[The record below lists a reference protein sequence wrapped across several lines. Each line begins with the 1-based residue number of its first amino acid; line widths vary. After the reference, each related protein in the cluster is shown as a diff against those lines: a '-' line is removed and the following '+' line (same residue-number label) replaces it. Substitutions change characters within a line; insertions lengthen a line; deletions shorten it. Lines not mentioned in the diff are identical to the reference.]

1 MDERISSLDNSYEA
15 REKRSKV
22 DSEEKLAPIVKR
34 SDVIVKKEGIGK
46 KVKKAFISDDAKD
59 VTSYIIF
66 DVLVPGI
73 KDGIF
78 ATLERMFYGG
88 GSYYSSRRDDRD
100 SYYGRE
106 RTSYSSYYKR
116 GRDRDRRDRDYYDDR
131 DRRTEKVDYRNIV
144 IRIQGPRQK
153 DVEEAKEKAEDI
165 VKTLRNYIHDY
176 DSVPVARLLDLIGVA
191 GEYTDNNI
199 GWTRESD
206 IGMKRVRDGYLIDV
220 PEAEWIV

>member
-1 MDERISSLDNSYEA
+1 MSEIISSLDNSYEA
-15 REKRSKV
+15 RDKRNKQ
-22 DSEEKLAPIVKR
+22 DCEERLEPIVKK

-66 DVLVPGI
+66 DVIVPGI

-88 GSYYSSRRDDRD
+88 SSYSSRRDDRD

-106 RTSYSSYYKR
+106 RTSYSSYYKK
-116 GRDRDRRDRDYYDDR
+116 GRDRRDHYYDDDDR
-131 DRRTEKVDYRNIV
+131 DHRERVDYRRIVLKRREDAENIV
-144 IRIQGPRQK
+144 R
-153 DVEEAKEKAEDI
+153 
-165 VKTLRNYIHDY
+165 TLRDYIHDY
-176 DSVPVARLLDLIGVA
+176 DSVSVARLLDLVDEPGV
-191 GEYTDNNI
+191 YTDNNY

-220 PEAEWIV
+220 PEARDLT

>member
-66 DVLVPGI
+66 DVIVPGI

-88 GSYYSSRRDDRD
+88 SSYSSRRDDRD

-106 RTSYSSYYKR
+106 RTSYSAYYKKGR
-116 GRDRDRRDRDYYDDR
+116 GRDRDYYDDER
-131 DRRTEKVDYRNIV
+131 DHREKVDYRHIVLKRREDAENIV
-144 IRIQGPRQK
+144 R
-153 DVEEAKEKAEDI
+153 A
-165 VKTLRNYIHDY
+165 LRDYIHEY
-176 DSVPVARLLDLIGVA
+176 DSVSVARLLDLVDEPGV
-191 GEYTDNNI
+191 YTDNNY
-199 GWTRESD
+199 GWVREED

-220 PEAEWIV
+220 PEARSLV